1 MFKLFPLVIYTDGA
15 TEGYLKNGNI
25 NLDDLV
31 IIKLEMEKNLKIG
44 IIGAGIQ
51 GVCNAL
57 FLQKK
62 GYQVTLFDKD
72 EPGNLSASYGN
83 AGHFSPYASIPLNRP
98 DILTDVPAML
108 LSSSGPLAVKWNYVP
123 KMIPWFL
130 KFLKNCSTKNM
141 MHTAK
146 YMHQI
151 LDLAL
156 PAYDELFDEIDLSGL
171 VENKGIMYIWNDQ
184 NLKSRELEINIRNEI
199 GAEQQLLNQK
209 EIHDLEPNIK
219 KIYHAGVFYK
229 KARHARNPKKILLKL
244 LDLFLKKDGKFLK
257 LNVQD
262 ITFDNEKPILK
273 SDVQTFIFDRVVIA
287 CGAFSKKLTDKLDE
301 KIPLD
306 TERGYHVHFKGCDH
320 LVSRPVVFTNRGFGM
335 TPMEQGLRVVG
346 TVEFGGL
353 ENPLS
358 KGRIKNLVNNAKY
371 MLDGLPEHED
381 EWLGFRPTLPDYLPV
396 IGPSKNYKN
405 VFYSFGHHHLGWTLA
420 AISGKIISNMI
431 ANKNTNLNL
440 EPYSSKRF

>member
-1 MFKLFPLVIYTDGA
+1 MA
-15 TEGYLKNGNI
+15 
-25 NLDDLV
+25 
-31 IIKLEMEKNLKIG
+31 NLKIG
-44 IIGAGIQ
+44 IVGGGIQ

-62 GYQVTLFDKD
+62 GFQVTLFDRED
-72 EPGNLSASYGN
+72 PGSQAASYGN
-83 AGHFSPYASIPLNRP
+83 AGHFSPYASVPVNRP

-108 LSSSGPLAVKWNYVP
+108 LSSTGPLALKWNYVP

-130 KFLKNCSTKNM
+130 KFIKNCSNKNM

-156 PAYDELFDEIDLSGL
+156 PAYDELFEEVDLSGL

-199 GAEQQLLNQK
+199 GAEQQLLSK
-209 EIHDLEPNIK
+209 SEIHDLEPNIK
-219 KIYHAGVFYK
+219 NIYHAGVFYK
-229 KARHARNPKKILLKL
+229 KARHARNPGKIWVKL
-244 LDLFLKKDGKFLK
+244 FENFLKKGGKFLK
-257 LNVQD
+257 LNIQNLD
-262 ITFDNEKPILK
+262 FDENNPVVRSET
-273 SDVQTFIFDRVVIA
+273 QRFIFDRLVIC
-287 CGAFSKKLTDKLDE
+287 CGAFSKKLTDKLHE
-301 KIPLD
+301 NIPLD
-306 TERGYHVHFKGCDH
+306 TERGYHIHFKDFDH
-320 LVSRPVVFTNRGFGM
+320 LISRPVVFQNRGFGM

-353 ENPLS
+353 KNPIS
-358 KGRIKNLVNNAKY
+358 KSRIKNLVDNAKY
-371 MLDGLPEHED
+371 LLDGLPDHHDD

-396 IGPSKNYKN
+396 IGPSKNYDN

-420 AISGKIISNMI
+420 AISGKIISKMI
-431 ANKNTNLNL
+431 SKENTNLDL
-440 EPYSSKRF
+440 KPYSSLRFS

>member
-1 MFKLFPLVIYTDGA
+1 
-15 TEGYLKNGNI
+15 
-25 NLDDLV
+25 
-31 IIKLEMEKNLKIG
+31 MEKKLKIG

-62 GYQVTLFDKD
+62 GYEVTLFDKD

-83 AGHFSPYASIPLNRP
+83 AGPFSPYASIPLNRP

-108 LSSSGPLAVKWNYVP
+108 LSSSGPLALKWNYVP

-151 LDLAL
+151 LDIAL
-156 PAYDELFDEIDLSGL
+156 PAYDELFEEIDLSGL

-244 LDLFLKKDGKFLK
+244 FDLFLKKDGKFLK
-257 LNVQD
+257 LN
-262 ITFDNEKPILK
+262 IKNLEFDGEKPILK
-273 SDVQTFIFDRVVIA
+273 SDAQTFIFDRIVIA

-306 TERGYHVHFKGCDH
+306 TERGYHIHFKNCEH
-320 LVSRPVVFTNRGFGM
+320 LISRPVVFTNRGFGM
-335 TPMEQGLRVVG
+335 TPMEQKLRVVG

-358 KGRIKNLVNNAKY
+358 KGRIKNLVNNANY

-420 AISGKIISNMI
+420 AISGKIISKMI

>member
-1 MFKLFPLVIYTDGA
+1 MS
-15 TEGYLKNGNI
+15 E
-25 NLDDLV
+25 
-31 IIKLEMEKNLKIG
+31 NLKIG
-44 IIGAGIQ
+44 IVGAGIQ
-51 GVCNAL
+51 GVCSAL

-62 GYQVTLFDKD
+62 GYEVTLFDRD
-72 EPGNLSASYGN
+72 EPGSPAASYGN

-98 DILTDVPAML
+98 DILLDVPAML
-108 LSSSGPLAVKWNYVP
+108 LSSTGPLALKWNYVP

-130 KFLKNCSTKNM
+130 KFIKNCSTKNM

-151 LDLAL
+151 LDIAL
-156 PAYDELFDEIDLSGL
+156 PAYDELFEEIDISGL

-229 KARHARNPKKILLKL
+229 KARHARNPGKIWLKL
-244 LDLFLKKDGKFLK
+244 FNLFLSKGGKFK
-257 LNVQD
+257 KSN
-262 ITFDNEKPILK
+262 IETINFTEEKPIIK
-273 SDVQTFIFDRVVIA
+273 TAENSFNFDKILIA
-287 CGAFSKKLTDKLDE
+287 CGAFSKILTDQINE

-306 TERGYHVHFKGCDH
+306 TERGYHIHFKNCEH
-320 LVSRPVVFTNRGFGM
+320 LISRPVVFSNRGFGM

-353 ENPLS
+353 KNQ
-358 KGRIKNLVNNAKY
+358 IKQK
-371 MLDGLPEHED
+371 
-381 EWLGFRPTLPDYLPV
+381 
-396 IGPSKNYKN
+396 
-405 VFYSFGHHHLGWTLA
+405 
-420 AISGKIISNMI
+420 
-431 ANKNTNLNL
+431 
-440 EPYSSKRF
+440 

>member
-1 MFKLFPLVIYTDGA
+1 VCAELVD
-15 TEGYLKNGNI
+15 GNI
-25 NLDDLV
+25 SLDDLV
-31 IIKLEMEKNLKIG
+31 ITKLKMEKNLKIG
-44 IIGAGIQ
+44 VIGAGIQ
-51 GVCNAL
+51 GVCSAL

-62 GYQVTLFDKD
+62 GYEVILFDRE
-72 EPGNLSASYGN
+72 EPGGSAASSGN

-98 DILTDVPAML
+98 DILTDIPAML
-108 LSSSGPLAVKWNYVP
+108 LSSTGPLALKWNHVP

-151 LDLAL
+151 LDIAL
-156 PAYDELFDEIDLSGL
+156 PAYDELFEEIDLSGL

-184 NLKSRELEINIRNEI
+184 NLKSRELEYNIRKEI
-199 GAEQQLLNQK
+199 GAEQQLLNKK

-229 KARHARNPKKILLKL
+229 KARHARNPGKILLKL
-244 LDLFLKKDGKFLK
+244 FENFVKKGGKFLK
-257 LNVQD
+257 LNIQD
-262 ITFDNEKPILK
+262 LDFDENNPVVRSET
-273 SDVQTFIFDRVVIA
+273 QRFIFDKLVIS
-287 CGAFSKKLTDKLDE
+287 CGAFSKKLTDKLHE
-301 KIPLD
+301 NIPLD
-306 TERGYHVHFKGCDH
+306 TERGYHIHFKGCDH
-320 LVSRPVVFTNRGFGM
+320 LISRPVVFQNRGFGI

-353 ENPLS
+353 NNPIS
-358 KGRIKNLVNNAKY
+358 KSRIKNLIDNAKY
-371 MLDGLPEHED
+371 LLDGLPDHED

-405 VFYSFGHHHLGWTLA
+405 VFYSFGHHHLGWTLG
-420 AISGKIISNMI
+420 AISGKIISKMI
-431 ANKNTNLNL
+431 SNENTNLDL
-440 EPYSSKRF
+440 KPYSSLRFS

>member
-1 MFKLFPLVIYTDGA
+1 MTKKLKV
-15 TEGYLKNGNI
+15 
-25 NLDDLV
+25 
-31 IIKLEMEKNLKIG
+31 G

-62 GYQVTLFDKD
+62 GFHVTLFDRE
-72 EPGNLSASYGN
+72 EPGSQTASYGN
-83 AGHFSPYASIPLNRP
+83 AGHFSPYASVPVNRP
-98 DILTDVPAML
+98 DILADVPSML
-108 LSSSGPLAVKWNYVP
+108 LSSTGPLALKWNYVP

-156 PAYDELFDEIDLSGL
+156 PAYDELFEEIDLSGL

-199 GAEQQLLNQK
+199 GAEQQLLSK
-209 EIHDLEPNIK
+209 SEIHDLEPNIK
-219 KIYHAGVFYK
+219 NIYHAGVFYK
-229 KARHARNPKKILLKL
+229 KARHARNPGKIWLKL
-244 LDLFLKKDGKFLK
+244 FENFVKKEGKFIK
-257 LNVQD
+257 LNIQD
-262 ITFDNEKPILK
+262 LDFDENKPVLR
-273 SDVQTFIFDRVVIA
+273 SETQRFIFDKLVIS
-287 CGAFSKKLTDKLDE
+287 CGAFSKKLTDKLHE
-301 KIPLD
+301 NIPLD
-306 TERGYHVHFKGCDH
+306 TERGYHIHFKGCDH
-320 LVSRPVVFTNRGFGM
+320 LISRPVVFQNRGFGM

-353 ENPLS
+353 DNPIS
-358 KGRIKNLVNNAKY
+358 KSRIKNLIDNAKY
-371 MLDGLPEHED
+371 LLDGLPDHHED

-405 VFYSFGHHHLGWTLA
+405 VFYSFGHHHLGWTLG
-420 AISGKIISNMI
+420 AISGKIISKMI
-431 ANKNTNLNL
+431 SDENTNLDL
-440 EPYSSKRF
+440 KPYSSLRFS